1 VCTISS
7 KQVVY
12 SEYVGGCFIL
22 FGNCLVVR
30 NFDPQKVSLF
40 LGKLKTNREIER
52 SFTLNRAK
60 WFYLLAACVLSLSLG
75 LGAWAQDQ
83 SSSRG
88 NLSGVVLDAS
98 KATVPGAQVTI
109 TGPIGTLSQTTNDQG
124 TFLFSTLIPGF
135 YSVKVQKPGFKGAN
149 FQGLEVLINKTTSIE
164 AVLETGDVTQVVEV
178 SGSVVTVD
186 TSSTAVN
193 SEFSDSF
200 YSKIP
205 LGRGVSSLFYL
216 APGVTSGIGTGT
228 QNPSISGASGLENL
242 YVADGVSIND
252 PAFGGIGVWSRVY
265 GPLGTGINLSFVKEV
280 QIKTAGFEPQ
290 YGKVSGGI
298 VQLVTKS
305 GGTKFFGTIGG
316 YFNSRWMQDTYQ
328 NADNLKFNNLNLV
341 GSRLEDAN
349 YEGDFELG
357 GYVPVFGLKDR
368 LFFFGTFNPSW
379 NHAYFAPA
387 RGSGL
392 ATLTPLVD
400 HSTTR
405 YDYAGK
411 LTFKINDRHTLESTV
426 SADPSHTNAS
436 SFSTLNID
444 NTSANSKWDY
454 GTRNWAT
461 RYDGTFG
468 SSLLVDAAFTW
479 SWNHFTET
487 PATNVYNI
495 TDNTQTAGF
504 AGQRGTFVA
513 EGINVVEPYEANTRG
528 VQGDLTKTVHFAG
541 THAINVGYTW
551 AYPKYND
558 HQFWPGPKYVV
569 PTVNATGGS
578 PGYGANV
585 AGQMSDSNFVLNLL
599 SNVQP
604 DPCSLCPYMNVP
616 GFATPQQVV
625 LQQVRGRFD
634 GGITKSS
641 GKYHG
646 GYINDAWQMSKY
658 VTLSVGVRWEQQRLV
673 GNQVNRPF
681 VNMWSPRVGITVDPK
696 GDRKQKFYANFGR
709 YAYVLPLDAALRAL
723 SNEEDLQN
731 TYWAPDNAPCTIT
744 GVTNATCVT
753 KNSLGSTQFV
763 GDSAHL
769 LNQATGGIGIPAGAL
784 VTGGEPFAPGTRMEY
799 TDEFLVGY
807 DREFK
812 GGVVA
817 SVRYVDRRLKRVIED
832 QGGIS
837 VEQFNALAA
846 NGGGLNYFI
855 GNPNA
860 SQDIFVNPNE
870 TVFGVV
876 NQSPTVCAQIGGQP
890 APGTVFNCALY
901 TAINAPSVANAHAL
915 EALGFPSAC
924 VDSNNVPTPYVAT
937 NQFSGFAKV
946 SGGAASGSACFPS
959 VNVGAWMMPNP
970 KAGQQGQP
978 NFVVLPDCASQTQA
992 LAGSCS
998 SFGGEFYADGK
1009 PDTYKDP
1016 KREYEAVEFEVRKA
1030 FTHNWALSVN
1040 YRLSQ
1045 LRGNYEGAFRND
1057 NGQADPG
1064 ISSLFDFTEG
1074 KLGLLANQQ
1083 SIGFLSTDRKHTLN
1097 AHSTYVLPNGK
1108 LKGFVIGAGVTVLS
1122 GNPLTAL
1129 YAQQAYQ
1136 NPGEVPQFGRGN
1148 LGRAPVTGTVDA
1160 HLEYPFR
1167 LSERFQLK
1175 VAFDVFNIVDSK
1187 RQTTVNQFGD
1197 GGFGVPNADFQH
1209 PTTSPTFQNQGFVDP
1224 FHSRLSVLL
1233 TF

>member
-1 VCTISS
+1 M
-7 KQVVY
+7 
-12 SEYVGGCFIL
+12 
-22 FGNCLVVR
+22 
-30 NFDPQKVSLF
+30 
-40 LGKLKTNREIER
+40 
-52 SFTLNRAK
+52 
-60 WFYLLAACVLSLSLG
+60 
-75 LGAWAQDQ
+75 
-83 SSSRG
+83 
-88 NLSGVVLDAS
+88 SGVVLDAS

-109 TGPIGTLSQTTNDQG
+109 TGPIGNLSQTTNDQG

-135 YSVKVQKPGFKGAN
+135 YSIKVQKAGFKVASIPGT
-149 FQGLEVLINKTTSIE
+149 EVLINKTTSIE
-164 AVLETGDVTQVVEV
+164 VVLETGEVTQTVEV
-178 SGSVVTVD
+178 NAATVTVD
-186 TSSTAVN
+186 TSSESVN
-193 SEFSDSF
+193 SDFSDSF

-216 APGVTSGIGTGT
+216 APGVTSGIGTGE
-228 QNPSISGASGLENL
+228 QNPSISGSSGLENL

-280 QIKTAGFEPQ
+280 QIKTGGFEPQ

-305 GGTKFFGTIGG
+305 GGTKFFGTIGA
-316 YFNSRWMQDTYQ
+316 YANSRWMQDTYQ
-328 NADNLKFNNLNLV
+328 NADDPKFHNLNLV
-341 GSRLEDAN
+341 GSRLENAN

-357 GYVPVFGLKDR
+357 GYVPVHGLRDR

-379 NHAYFAPA
+379 NNAYFAPA
-387 RGSGL
+387 AGSGL
-392 ATLTPLVD
+392 ATISPLVD
-400 HSTTR
+400 RDTTR

-411 LTFKINDRHTLESTV
+411 LTFKINNSHTVESSV
-426 SADPSHTNAS
+426 SGDPSHTNPS

-461 RYDGTFG
+461 RYDGAFG

-513 EGINVVEPYEANTRG
+513 EGINVLEPYEANTKG

-551 AYPKYND
+551 QFPNYND
-558 HQFWPGPKYVV
+558 HTYYSGPKYVI
-569 PTVNATGGS
+569 PAVNATGGS
-578 PGYGANV
+578 PGYGSNV
-585 AGQMSDSNFVLNLL
+585 AGNLTDSAFVLNLL
-599 SNVQP
+599 SNVSGQTG
-604 DPCSLCPYMNVP
+604 PCSLCPYMNVP
-616 GFATPQQVV
+616 GFAAPQQVV

-634 GGITKSS
+634 GGVTKSQ

-646 GYINDAWQMSKY
+646 AYINDAWQMSKY
-658 VTLSVGVRWEQQRLV
+658 VTLNVGVRWEQQRLI
-673 GNQVNRPF
+673 GNQVEKTF
-681 VNMWSPRVGITVDPK
+681 SDMWSPRVGIAVDPQ
-696 GDRKQKFYANFGR
+696 GNRKQKIYANFGR

-723 SNEEDLQN
+723 SNEEDFQN
-731 TYWAPDNAPCTIT
+731 SYWAPDNSPCTVQ
-744 GVTNATCVT
+744 GATNATCVNL
-753 KNSLGSTQFV
+753 NSLGSTQFI

-769 LNQATGGIGIPAGAL
+769 LNLASGPGGTGITIPSGAL
-784 VTGGEPFAPGTRMEY
+784 ITGGEPFAPGTRMEF

-812 GGVVA
+812 GGIVA
-817 SVRYVDRRLKRVIED
+817 SVRYIDRRLKRVIED

-837 VEQFNALAA
+837 VEQFNALAF
-846 NGGGLNYFI
+846 NGGGLNYSI

-860 SQDIFVNPNE
+860 KQDIFVNPNE
-870 TVFGVV
+870 IVFGQGINLTAAQESEV
-876 NQSPTVCAQIGGQP
+876 SPGGPGLIP
-890 APGTVFNCALY
+890 A
-901 TAINAPSVANAHAL
+901 
-915 EALGFPSAC
+915 AC
-924 VDSNNVPTPYVAT
+924 YDSRGNLTPFIAF
-937 NQFSGFAKV
+937 NQFTGFAAV
-946 SGGAASGSACFPS
+946 TGGAPAGSACFPA
-959 VNVGAWMMPNP
+959 VNTNTWTDASGNLLPNAVNDPSKCVPLGA
-970 KAGQQGQP
+970 KGFQAG
-978 NFVVLPDCASQTQA
+978 CAY
-992 LAGSCS
+992 
-998 SFGGEFYADGK
+998 FGGEFIPDGK

-1030 FTHNWALSVN
+1030 FTHNWALSIN
-1040 YRLSQ
+1040 YRVAQ

-1074 KLGLLANQQ
+1074 ALGLLANQQ
-1083 SIGFLSTDRKHTLN
+1083 SIGFLSTDRKHTFN
-1097 AHSTYVLPNGK
+1097 AHSTYVIPSGR
-1108 LKGFVIGAGVTVLS
+1108 LKGFVIGAGASVLS

-1136 NPGEVPQFGRGN
+1136 NPGEVPLFGRGN
-1148 LGRAPVTGTVDA
+1148 LGRSPVNGSVDA
-1160 HLEYPFR
+1160 HLEYPFK
-1167 LSERFQLK
+1167 LTERMQLK
-1175 VAFDVFNIVDSK
+1175 VAFDLFNIVDST
-1187 RQTTVNQFGD
+1187 RQTTFNQFGD
-1197 GGFGVPNADFQH
+1197 NGFGIPNTDFQH
-1209 PTTSPTFQNQGFVDP
+1209 PVTGATFQNQGFVDP
-1224 FHSRLSVLL
+1224 FSSRLSVLL